1 MIGLAISMAKLRPMQ
16 RVNIHFQWVERN
28 TRRDKDNIRG
38 ADKFVQDALVVHGIL
53 VDDGWDEIASL
64 SDTFTVDA
72 SNPGVWVTLQ
82 EVPR

>member
-1 MIGLAISMAKLRPMQ
+1 MIGMAISMAKLRPMQ

-53 VDDGWDEIASL
+53 ADDGWDEIASL
-64 SDTFTVDA
+64 SDTFIVDA

-82 EVPR
+82 EVAP